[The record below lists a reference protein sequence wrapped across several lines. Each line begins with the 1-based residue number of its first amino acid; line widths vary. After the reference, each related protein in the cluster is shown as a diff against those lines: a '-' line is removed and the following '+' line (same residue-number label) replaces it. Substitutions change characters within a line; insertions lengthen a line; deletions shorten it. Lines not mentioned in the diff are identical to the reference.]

1 MHLCTFSHFEEAIDM
16 NSFKYPINIRM
27 LLLLPIHLK
36 SFLFFRENAEKKDFF
51 GSQRELYIGGSCLKH
66 ISHQFGA
73 SLPQH

>member
-1 MHLCTFSHFEEAIDM
+1 
-16 NSFKYPINIRM
+16 M
-27 LLLLPIHLK
+27 LLFLAIHLK

-51 GSQRELYIGGSCLKH
+51 GSQRELYIGGLCLKH